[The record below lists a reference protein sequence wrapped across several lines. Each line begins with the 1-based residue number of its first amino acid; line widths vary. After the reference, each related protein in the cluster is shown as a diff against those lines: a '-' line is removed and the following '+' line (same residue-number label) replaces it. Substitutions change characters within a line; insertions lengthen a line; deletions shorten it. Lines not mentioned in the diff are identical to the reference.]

1 MELTKE
7 YLLDLK
13 RKLLSIDETEKIEDY
28 LPKESA
34 YQFLLNC
41 NKKRMDRVAINYL
54 GRKISYNSLFEKI
67 DNCAKSFVKLGVK
80 KGDVVAIAMLSTPE
94 AIISFYALNKIGAI
108 AFMINATHD
117 KPLIK
122 EELEDSKAKIL
133 VINDI
138 IYDKDIMDFTN
149 ELNYKSVITSS
160 LDESLPY
167 GFVGDKI
174 KFKIV
179 NMMKRKNNMSKK
191 DDKCINW
198 SAFEKIGKSSLIHVE
213 INNNKNSGAV
223 IASTSGSTGKA
234 KRPLLTNENLNSIPI
249 QMGMTCPVFLP
260 GDSIFTTLPPWILYS
275 LFNSIHEPLC
285 LGVTVDLDP
294 LFDSKKIHKRLKQY
308 RFNHWNTIPGYVED
322 MVADKKMNNMDC
334 SFLKSITTGGDY
346 RTPKLKAEAEEKL
359 KSNNSFVEIGQGYGA
374 SECGGCF
381 CYSYEKGMPAETI
394 GKPLFGNEFKI
405 IDQETGEKL
414 GPNMPGILYLY
425 SPTMMKE
432 YYGNQELTDRVFSID
447 ENGKKWYK
455 TDDIAHYD
463 EHGQLFMDGRIRR
476 IELSKD
482 SNGQPVKVF
491 PDKIKQI
498 ILKHPLVE
506 KCEIVMIP
514 DEERITI
521 PIAYIVMKEGYQL
534 TKEVISEINDIC
546 LVNNVESYMYPLD
559 FVAID
564 SIPKKKSLKVDIDQ
578 LKDMYLN
585 SKCDNAINTLK
596 KKRSF

>member
-1 MELTKE
+1 M
-7 YLLDLK
+7 
-13 RKLLSIDETEKIEDY
+13 
-28 LPKESA
+28 PKESA

>member
-1 MELTKE
+1 MG
-7 YLLDLK
+7 
-13 RKLLSIDETEKIEDY
+13 
-28 LPKESA
+28 
-34 YQFLLNC
+34 
-41 NKKRMDRVAINYL
+41 RVAINYL
-54 GRKISYNSLFEKI
+54 GRKISYNSLIEKI
-67 DNCAKSFVKLGVK
+67 DNCAKSFTKLGVK

-94 AIISFYALNKIGAI
+94 AIVSFYALNKIGAI
-108 AFMINATHD
+108 AFMVNATHD

-138 IYDKDIMDFTN
+138 LYDEDIMNFTN
-149 ELNYKSVITSS
+149 DLNYKNVITSS

-167 GFVGDKI
+167 GFIGDKI

-179 NMMKRKNNMSKK
+179 NLMKRKNNMSKK
-191 DDKCINW
+191 DVKCIDWAN
-198 SAFEKIGKSSLIHVE
+198 FENIGKNSSISVE
-213 INNNKNSGAV
+213 TNNDKSSGAV

-308 RFNHWNTIPGYVED
+308 RFNHWNTIPGYIED
-322 MVADKKMNNMDC
+322 MVADEKMRKMDC
-334 SFLKSITTGGDY
+334 SYLKSITTGGDY
-346 RTPKLKAEAEEKL
+346 RTPKLKMEAEEKL
-359 KSNNSFVEIGQGYGA
+359 KANNSFVEIGQGYGA

-405 IDQETGEKL
+405 IDQETGDIL
-414 GPNMPGILYLY
+414 GPNMPGILYFY
-425 SPTMMKE
+425 SPTLMKE
-432 YYGNQELTDRVFSID
+432 YYGNQKLTNEVLSID
-447 ENGKKWYK
+447 ENGKRWYR

-498 ILKHPLVE
+498 ISSHPLIE
-506 KCEIVMIP
+506 QCEIVMIP
-514 DEERITI
+514 NEERITI
-521 PIAYIVMKEGYQL
+521 PIAYIVMKEQHQL
-534 TKEVISEINDIC
+534 TKEIISEINDIC
-546 LVNNVESYMYPLD
+546 VANNVESYMYPLD
-559 FVAID
+559 YI
-564 SIPKKKSLKVDIDQ
+564 SISQIPKTKSLKVDIEK
-578 LKDMYLN
+578 LKEMYLYDTQN
-585 SKCDNAINTLK
+585 NDVNTLK
-596 KKRSF
+596 KSRSF

>member
-198 SAFEKIGKSSLIHVE
+198 NAFENIGKSSLIHVE

-405 IDQETGEKL
+405 IDQDTGEKL

>member
-13 RKLLSIDETEKIEDY
+13 RKLLSIDEKEKIEDY

-432 YYGNQELTDRVFSID
+432 YYGNQELTDQVFSID

-482 SNGQPVKVF
+482 SSGQPVKVF

-546 LVNNVESYMYPLD
+546 LVNNVESYMYPFD